1 MMIIACPACATRYA
15 VPDNAIGAQGR
26 TVRCAKCRHSWFQ
39 DGTSY
44 AEPPPAVAPPP
55 PVAEPAPPRSAPPP
69 AAVASTPPAD
79 SPPQDAPVLD
89 APAQDPAAQDT
100 PAQAQVATPNP
111 SSFLDKIEHGGFDAA
126 PSSFAHE
133 PPFRPRRNPA
143 RLWTMLA
150 ATFAV
155 LALMAAAA
163 VWRLGLPAWLP
174 FGHSPFAAGQ
184 PDLVLSFPPNRQDRR
199 SLANGGEYF
208 GISGTITNVGKQ
220 RRNVP
225 QLEVILRDDHERK
238 VYSWEITPAK
248 RVLAP
253 GEAVAV
259 SEAMTDIPHSARSAD
274 IGWKAP

>member
-1 MMIIACPACATRYA
+1 MIIACPACATRYA
-15 VPDNAIGAQGR
+15 VPDTAIGAQGR

-39 DGTSY
+39 DGTGLIES
-44 AEPPPAVAPPP
+44 AAVASPPAAAPPP
-55 PVAEPAPPRSAPPP
+55 PAPAPPPVAPTPP
-69 AAVASTPPAD
+69 VAQPEAPVAQPEAAVPEA
-79 SPPQDAPVLD
+79 
-89 APAQDPAAQDT
+89 
-100 PAQAQVATPNP
+100 
-111 SSFLDKIEHGGFDAA
+111 SSFLDRIENASFDEA

-143 RLWTMLA
+143 RMWTMLA
-150 ATFAV
+150 VTFGV
-155 LALMAAAA
+155 LALVAAVA

-208 GISGTITNVGKQ
+208 GISGTIINVGKQ

-225 QLEVILRDDHERK
+225 QLVVILRDEHERK

-253 GEAVAV
+253 GEALAV

>member
-1 MMIIACPACATRYA
+1 MIIACPACATRYA
-15 VPDNAIGAQGR
+15 VPDTAIRAQGR

-39 DGTSY
+39 DGASLPDQ
-44 AEPPPAVAPPP
+44 AQVAPPTPVEAP
-55 PVAEPAPPRSAPPP
+55 PVKAAPVEAAPVPVAAPQPAPAPAPAPPP
-69 AAVASTPPAD
+69 APA
-79 SPPQDAPVLD
+79 PLAE
-89 APAQDPAAQDT
+89 T
-100 PAQAQVATPNP
+100 PAPSP
-111 SSFLDKIEHGGFDAA
+111 SSVIDQIENGAFDEA
-126 PSSFAHE
+126 PSSFAHA

-150 ATFAV
+150 VTFGV
-155 LALMAAAA
+155 LALVAAAA

-208 GISGTITNVGKQ
+208 GISGTIINVGRQ
-220 RRNVP
+220 RRSVP
-225 QLEVILRDDHERK
+225 QLVVILRDEHGRK

-253 GEAVAV
+253 GEALAV

>member
-1 MMIIACPACATRYA
+1 MIIACPACATRYA
-15 VPDNAIGAQGR
+15 VPDTAIGAQGR

-39 DGTSY
+39 DGTGLIDS
-44 AEPPPAVAPPP
+44 AAVTTPPTAAPPP
-55 PVAEPAPPRSAPPP
+55 PAPAPAPPEAPSPEAASALDRIEN
-69 AAVASTPPAD
+69 AS
-79 SPPQDAPVLD
+79 
-89 APAQDPAAQDT
+89 
-100 PAQAQVATPNP
+100 
-111 SSFLDKIEHGGFDAA
+111 FDEA

-143 RLWTMLA
+143 RMWTMLA
-150 ATFAV
+150 VTFGV
-155 LALMAAAA
+155 LALVAAVA

-174 FGHSPFAAGQ
+174 FGHSPFAVGQ

-208 GISGTITNVGKQ
+208 GISGTIINVGKQ

-225 QLEVILRDDHERK
+225 QLVVILRDDHERK

-253 GEAVAV
+253 GEALAV

>member
-39 DGTSY
+39 DGTSL
-44 AEPPPAVAPPP
+44 PVQDVAPVAPIAAP
-55 PVAEPAPPRSAPPP
+55 PVAPAPA
-69 AAVASTPPAD
+69 
-79 SPPQDAPVLD
+79 
-89 APAQDPAAQDT
+89 PAAQSTWDDAPDWPQ
-100 PAQAQVATPNP
+100 PAPVPAPVSAPNP
-111 SSFLDKIEHGGFDAA
+111 PVADEPTPDASSFLDQIEKDGFDEAR
-126 PSSFAHE
+126 SSFAHE

-143 RLWTMLA
+143 RMWTMLA
-150 ATFAV
+150 VTFGV
-155 LALMAAAA
+155 LALLAAAA
-163 VWRLGLPAWLP
+163 VWRLGLPVWLP

-208 GISGTITNVGKQ
+208 GVSGTITNVGKQ

-225 QLEVILRDDHERK
+225 LLVVILRDEKERK

-253 GEAVAV
+253 GEALAV
-259 SEAMTDIPHSARSAD
+259 SEAMTDIPRSARSAD
-274 IGWKAP
+274 IGWKAE